1 MNDPVDK
8 RSDGE
13 LVEAANK
20 GDRDAFEELYHRYHN
35 WVFAIAYRFCG
46 NEDDA
51 CDVLQETFFYFF
63 NKFPRFELRAQLKTF
78 LYPVAKH
85 MALNRSKKAAQSVPL
100 APEFDRIPAGVPRD
114 EQSECRELL
123 ELVRILPEAQREV
136 VMLRF
141 ADDFDLNE
149 IAATLEIP
157 VGTVKSRLHQ
167 ALARLKEHLERQK
180 QKKS

>member
-1 MNDPVDK
+1 MNDPADK
-8 RSDGE
+8 RNDGE

-20 GDRDAFEELYHRYHN
+20 GDRDAFEELYHRYRS
-35 WVFAIAYRFCG
+35 WVFSIACRFCG

-51 CDVLQETFFYFF
+51 CDVLQDTFFYFF

-78 LYPVAKH
+78 FYPVAKH
-85 MALNRSKKAAQSVPL
+85 LALNRSKKAAQSVPL
-100 APEFDRIPAGVPRD
+100 APEFEQMPAGVPGD
-114 EQSECRELL
+114 EQAERRDLL

-141 ADDFDLNE
+141 ADDLDLSE
-149 IAATLEIP
+149 IAAAMEIP

-167 ALARLKEHLERQK
+167 ALARLKEHLERQR